1 MNELAINLRRKYW
14 SEWPRL
20 TTQQTKPWNRQAK
33 ILKTMKICTLQT
45 QLATKTTNPQEP
57 SSLTKSQP
65 TSPAALHTIKTTKT
79 LHDSPTMKT
88 FSTIFFI

>member
-1 MNELAINLRRKYW
+1 
-14 SEWPRL
+14 
-20 TTQQTKPWNRQAK
+20 
-33 ILKTMKICTLQT
+33 MKICTLQT

-88 FSTIFFI
+88 FSTIFLFNLISLPRILLLIQYTRKQKQKQ